1 MRCLFV
7 CGARVKEPN
16 SSFNRPPFMVSGF
29 ESEHCVAL
37 SLPIWDFTKI
47 GRSSYNKDPTI

>member
-1 MRCLFV
+1 
-7 CGARVKEPN
+7 
-16 SSFNRPPFMVSGF
+16 MVSGF